1 MEGLEPR
8 TGEGFACDHT
18 ADRKHDR
25 EIPDLGSQAPP
36 RHLQPQTQTKAGGA
50 LEMTEL
56 TPPSNSRDSHR
67 PASLPDNPAASTYI
81 TLVTGC
87 SLPKGSVF
95 YFFPAV
101 LPRKCF
107 LLWTEQKSVPS
118 LVPARRKVSLRRVPQ
133 NELLCPPL
141 EAPGTASPPLLE
153 PRHSAPAAPSGH
165 GCLPGPQGPPELL
178 GAGRTSILPETPTAW
193 RGGGGRVVGA
203 LCTPQPEGP
212 GEEGLRKGQG
222 PQHTEGAQYV
232 WVGLGRPRAE
242 GVTAQSHFPTLEMCF
257 VSFFFLRLTDP
268 AGDPGVRPPNR
279 QAVTTSPGSGA

>member
-1 MEGLEPR
+1 MGFPSGSGELPPRGLCTRQETRLSGVGAVPPGAQTWAGSTADGRCRSRPCRLPVSQVEGLEPS

-36 RHLQPQTQTKAGGA
+36 RPLQPQTQTKAGGGA

-67 PASLPDNPAASTYI
+67 PASLPDDPAASTYI

-87 SLPKGSVF
+87 SLPEGSVF
-95 YFFPAV
+95 YFFSAV

-107 LLWTEQKSVPS
+107 LLGTEQKSVPS
-118 LVPARRKVSLRRVPQ
+118 LVPARRKVSLRRVAQ

-165 GCLPGPQGPPELL
+165 GCLPGRSP
-178 GAGRTSILPETPTAW
+178 AA
-193 RGGGGRVVGA
+193 
-203 LCTPQPEGP
+203 PQPS
-212 GEEGLRKGQG
+212 
-222 PQHTEGAQYV
+222 GA
-232 WVGLGRPRAE
+232 PRA
-242 GVTAQSHFPTLEMCF
+242 
-257 VSFFFLRLTDP
+257 
-268 AGDPGVRPPNR
+268 AGSWQFQHPP
-279 QAVTTSPGSGA
+279 